1 MTEFEL
7 KLEIPAPRLRDL
19 LTEFE
24 SAPAKTIALRALYLD
39 TADEA
44 LARHGVALR
53 LRNENGRWIQTA
65 KGPGERAL
73 ERLEHEAFVV
83 AAPAH
88 EPPPAL
94 DLARHDGTPLGL
106 RIRHALKQAT
116 AGLQVRYE
124 TDIARR
130 VRVVS
135 AGASTVELA
144 LDQGRIVAGERSV
157 PVCELELELKSGEP
171 ADVVRLAG
179 AWRSRHALW
188 LSGISK
194 AAKGRRLLRPAVARN
209 PGAKADPTAAVSFDV
224 CVDRLLDRASE
235 VAELPLQPGQPDPD
249 ASRQVSALQEAA
261 ARVLQLR
268 TTDPADAPLFDAL
281 DAAVRAVLVSGDP
294 AAAVREGGFQDV
306 LLSLI
311 ERAHATP
318 NAR

>member
-7 KLEIPAPRLRDL
+7 KLEIPASRLQDL

-24 SAPAKTIALRALYLD
+24 SAPTQPIALRALYLD

-73 ERLEHEAFVV
+73 ERLEHETLVA

-88 EPPPAL
+88 EPPPAV
-94 DLARHDGTPLGL
+94 DISRHDGTPLGL
-106 RIRHALKQAT
+106 RIRRALNEEA
-116 AGLQVRYE
+116 AGLQVRF
-124 TDIARR
+124 DIERR

-135 AGASTVELA
+135 TGASTVEFA
-144 LDQGRIVAGERSV
+144 LDQGRIVAGGRSV
-157 PVCELELELKSGEP
+157 SVCELELELKSGDS
-171 ADVVRLAG
+171 ADVVRLARE
-179 AWRSRHALW
+179 WRSRHALW

-194 AAKGRRLLRPAVARN
+194 AAKGRRLLRPAATGGR
-209 PGAKADPTAAVSFDV
+209 GSKAAAAASFDV

-235 VAELPLQPGQPDPD
+235 LAELAAQHEQPTQAAPLL
-249 ASRQVSALQEAA
+249 VTALQEAA
-261 ARVLQLR
+261 DRLLQLR
-268 TTDPADAPLFDAL
+268 TSAPVDAPLFDAL
-281 DAAVRAVLVSGDP
+281 DAAVQSVRVSNDP
-294 AAAVREGGFQDV
+294 GAAARGATFQDV

-311 ERAHATP
+311 ERAHARAA
-318 NAR
+318 AR